1 MKKDLE
7 MRRPSGSRRM
17 YEPRVI
23 GDIINEML
31 LSNEP
36 LANAFRNWIAE
47 REKTRAAEEQANSGL
62 LFRDLFPNTE
72 PCIDL
77 KLLTRRQGRLEVGT
91 ILPGIITRDGEEHYT
106 FRETQPST
114 AGKRNPRVFEGK
126 CITVTRRD
134 DGTLRPNFRP
144 LTMGADFNPATYA
157 TNVANELLWALTS
170 LLGK

>member
-36 LANAFRNWIAE
+36 LANAFRNWLAE
-47 REKTRAAEEQANSGL
+47 REKTRAAEEQSKVNR
-62 LFRDLFPNTE
+62 LFVDIYPNTE

-77 KLLTRRQGRLEVGT
+77 KLLTQQPGRMDVGA
-91 ILPGIITRDGEEHYT
+91 ILRGILTRDGEEHYT

-114 AGKRNPRVFEGK
+114 AGKRNQQVFYGK
-126 CITVTRRD
+126 FITITRRD
-134 DGTLRPNFRP
+134 DGTLRPNFKP
-144 LTMGADFNPATYA
+144 VKMKEGFSASSYA
-157 TNVANELLWALTS
+157 TGVANELLWALTS

>member
-1 MKKDLE
+1 
-7 MRRPSGSRRM
+7 M

-77 KLLTRRQGRLEVGT
+77 KLLTRKQGRLEVGT